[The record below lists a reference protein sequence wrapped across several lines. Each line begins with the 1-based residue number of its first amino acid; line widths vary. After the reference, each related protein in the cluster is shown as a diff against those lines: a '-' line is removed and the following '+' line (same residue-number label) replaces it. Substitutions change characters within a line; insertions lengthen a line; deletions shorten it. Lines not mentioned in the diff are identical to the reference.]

1 MIYPV
6 EVEVELGSC
15 ALLEFD
21 LTTGCRVPVSVHCG
35 AEECRSFGENTF
47 VGKEYGGVGFR
58 ADNDFDRSALEAFY
72 NVSAKGEE
80 KEPLREL
87 R

>member
-1 MIYPV
+1 
-6 EVEVELGSC
+6 
-15 ALLEFD
+15 
-21 LTTGCRVPVSVHCG
+21 
-35 AEECRSFGENTF
+35 